1 MKKEMVFL
9 TVISAIILF
18 LFGCTTTVAKSSLSP
33 QDMTFDKLFSKQK
46 PVIPKRGVH
55 MDLKGLPPT
64 AGRFVELLKI
74 FASARYNV
82 VLVEW
87 EDSFPWTVDKR
98 FRSSAAYTPDDI
110 RRFQKVAKELGLEL
124 IPLVTCLGHMETPL
138 SVPGYEKL
146 REVPEYSNCLN
157 PLAPGS
163 RKLIQDMVDDVLK
176 LMPDVKHFHLGGD
189 EAWLFG
195 KNPES
200 KAFIE
205 KHGKGA
211 LYLHHVEPILD
222 NLNSRNIRP
231 ILWHDMMIDW
241 DSEALKSLAKKC
253 DLMTWGYQ
261 GDPDT
266 TKRHFKTEYIKRF
279 HEHGIVLWGA
289 TAYKGAEGYNVD
301 LPDIAGRA
309 ENAKA
314 WARVAQRFDYKGV
327 VATAWSRYS
336 VDTVQCVPIDAA
348 LDSLINVGVILHDGT
363 DPVDGLEACIDALAE
378 LCEKKRFE
386 ACKKAMTRL
395 TDVRKS
401 SWEQVQRVREQLALC
416 KVDPRRT
423 SARNRVQGLKKLKH
437 LYWAVTKAERIGD
450 EIRQSFDGLVPEVF
464 IEEYIATRVTPLRE
478 ELDYLTAKADMK
490 K

>member
-1 MKKEMVFL
+1 MKSLKLVLILLVVFL
-9 TVISAIILF
+9 FCGFS
-18 LFGCTTTVAKSSLSP
+18 FGLEKETG
-33 QDMTFDKLFSKQK
+33 FDKLFGKDK
-46 PVIPKRGVH
+46 PVIQRRGVH

-64 AGRFVELLKI
+64 ADRFVGLLKI
-74 FASARYNV
+74 FAAARYNV

-110 RRFQKVAKELGLEL
+110 RRFQEVAKELGLEL
-124 IPLVTCLGHMETPL
+124 IPLVTCLGHMQTPL
-138 SVPGYEKL
+138 STPGYEKL
-146 REVPEYSNCLN
+146 REVPDNSGCLN

-163 RKLIQDMVDDVLK
+163 RELIQGMVDDVLK

-189 EAWLFG
+189 EAWQLG
-195 KNPES
+195 LNPKS

-222 NLNSRNIRP
+222 NLNARNIRP

-241 DSEALKSLAKKC
+241 DSKALKSLAKKS

-314 WARVAQRFDYKGV
+314 WARVAQRFEFKGV

-336 VDTVQCVPIDAA
+336 VDTVQCVPIDGA
-348 LDSLINVGVILHDGT
+348 LDSLINVGVILHDGVE
-363 DPVDGLEACIDALAE
+363 PAGGVKACVDALAE
-378 LCEKKRFE
+378 LGEKKRFE
-386 ACKKAMTRL
+386 VCKKTMTRL
-395 TDVRKS
+395 ANARKG

-416 KVDPRRT
+416 KIDPRRT
-423 SARNRVQGLKKLKH
+423 SALSRVEGLKKLKH
-437 LYWAVTKAERIGD
+437 LYWSVTHLERVGG
-450 EIRQSFDGLVPEVF
+450 EVRKNFDGLMPKVF
-464 IEEYIATRVTPLRE
+464 IEEYITTRVTPLRD
-478 ELDYLTAKADMK
+478 ELDALTVEAEKLEVISD
-490 K
+490 